1 MSFISRLKSFFS
13 FILHPVKEDT
23 PVKQYCCD
31 KFRFRY
37 EGQKSMGLNIRA
49 IGLTP
54 ETAQKMEN
62 STDKVFFGLLKAIWV
77 RLMNVKR
84 KHSFIIA
91 HAAEQIYKNFTI
103 VAIYKKECNT

>member
-23 PVKQYCCD
+23 PVKQYCFD

-62 STDKVFFGLLKAIWV
+62 STDKVFFLITEGYMGSFDECEKKA
-77 RLMNVKR
+77 L
-84 KHSFIIA
+84 
-91 HAAEQIYKNFTI
+91 IYYCPCCGTDLPKI
-103 VAIYKKECNT
+103 LR